1 MIKTAGYPSPYL
13 AFTTASP
20 PYHIRSTNQ
29 LHPKHRP
36 ELHQLHQLQPEL
48 NHLHPKHQP
57 ELHQLH
63 QLPPSKLQHINPSN
77 RSASQ
82 LHLPSS
88 GSQPY
93 LASNNQPY
101 LGSKPTNQPY
111 GKPSSSQPYHV
122 KGNKNFHL
130 MQSQTLPR
138 LGGGQTFPRRCIN
151 QSASSLLVDDKLLP

>member
-20 PYHIRSTNQ
+20 PYHIRSS
-29 LHPKHRP
+29 
-36 ELHQLHQLQPEL
+36 

-122 KGNKNFHL
+122 NGHKNFHL

-138 LGGGQTFPRRCIN
+138 LGGGQTFPRRCVFPSCCCCHQI
-151 QSASSLLVDDKLLP
+151 VFV